1 MQNMKSDCKGGTS
14 VKKKNHLR
22 DNECMGGKNNRI
34 VY

>member
-14 VKKKNHLR
+14 VKKNYLR